1 MSPVEGVDLVF
12 WYILGISFLLL
23 IAITGAM
30 VVFAVKY
37 RRSKHPVPATFRDNW
52 KLEIIWTIIPTLIAL
67 SMFAVGWKAYVGL
80 RNVPEDALVVNIYAQ
95 QFSWIFVMPNDKES
109 EDELVVP
116 LGKSVKLN
124 LTSEDVLHG
133 FSLPAYRIKVDAVPG
148 MQTYAW
154 FQADKLVTYDIHC
167 TEYCGVNH
175 SMMAGKL
182 RIVPEEEYLAW
193 LEEEE

>member
-1 MSPVEGVDLVF
+1 MSPVEGVDRVF
-12 WYILGISFLLL
+12 WYILGISFVLL
-23 IAITGAM
+23 IGITAAM
-30 VVFAVKY
+30 IVFAVKY
-37 RRSKHPVPATFRDNW
+37 RRSKHPVPAKFRDNW
-52 KLEIIWTIIPTLIAL
+52 KLEIIWTIVPTIIAL

-80 RNVPEDALVVNIYAQ
+80 RTVPEDALTVDVYAQ
-95 QFSWIFVMPNDKES
+95 QFSWIFVYPNDKET

-154 FQADKLVTYDIHC
+154 FEADKVGTYDIHC

-175 SMMAGKL
+175 SKMAGTL
-182 RIVPEEEYLAW
+182 RIVPEEEYQAW
-193 LEEEE
+193 LEEE

>member
-1 MSPVEGVDLVF
+1 MSPVEGVDHVF
-12 WYILGISFLLL
+12 WYILGISFVLL
-23 IAITGAM
+23 IGITAAM
-30 VVFAVKY
+30 IVFAVKY

-52 KLEIIWTIIPTLIAL
+52 KLEIIWTIVPTIIAL

-80 RNVPEDALVVNIYAQ
+80 RSVPEDALTVDVYAQ
-95 QFSWIFVMPNDKES
+95 QFSWIFVYPNDKET

-116 LGKSVKLN
+116 FGKSVKLN

-154 FQADKLVTYDIHC
+154 FEADKVGTYDIHC

-175 SMMAGKL
+175 SKMAGTL

-193 LEEEE
+193 LEEE

>member
-1 MSPVEGVDLVF
+1 MNPVQGVDLVF
-12 WYILGISFLLL
+12 WYILGISFFLLV
-23 IAITGAM
+23 AITVIM
-30 VVFAVKY
+30 IVFVVKY

-52 KLEIIWTIIPTLIAL
+52 KLEVIWTIIPTIIAL

-80 RNVPEDALVVNIYAQ
+80 RDTPEDALIIDVYAQ
-95 QFSWIFVMPNDKES
+95 QFSWIFVFPNDKES

-116 LGKSVKLN
+116 LGKPIKLN

-154 FQADKLVTYDIHC
+154 FQADKLGTYDIHC

-182 RIVPEEEYLAW
+182 RIVPEKEYLIW
-193 LEEEE
+193 LEED

>member
-1 MSPVEGVDLVF
+1 MSPVEGVDRVF
-12 WYILGISFLLL
+12 WYILGISFVLL
-23 IAITGAM
+23 IGITAAM
-30 VVFAVKY
+30 IVFAVKY

-52 KLEIIWTIIPTLIAL
+52 KLEIIWTIVPTIIAL

-80 RNVPEDALVVNIYAQ
+80 RTVPEDALTVDVYAQ
-95 QFSWIFVMPNDKES
+95 QFSWIFVYPNDKET

-154 FQADKLVTYDIHC
+154 FEADKVGTYDIHC

-175 SMMAGKL
+175 SKMAGTL
-182 RIVPEEEYLAW
+182 RIVSEEEYQTW
-193 LEEEE
+193 LEEE

>member
-1 MSPVEGVDLVF
+1 MSPVQEVDQVF
-12 WYILGISFLLL
+12 WYILGISFILLV
-23 IAITGAM
+23 AITAAM
-30 VVFAVKY
+30 VVFVVKY
-37 RRSKHPVPATFRDNW
+37 RRSKHPVPAKFRDNW
-52 KLEIIWTIIPTLIAL
+52 KLEVIWTIIPTIISL

-80 RNVPEDALVVNIYAQ
+80 RDTPEDALVIDVYAQ
-95 QFSWIFVMPNDKES
+95 QFTWIFVYSNDKET

-116 LGKSVKLN
+116 LGKSIKLN

-154 FQADKLVTYDIHC
+154 FQADKLGTYDIHC

-193 LEEEE
+193 VEEEE